1 MITATYPDGKEIT
14 RNKSHFKLLDPKPE
28 ELLVREPEPE
38 IEPVINVPENK
49 ESKSKTPGGDKQSN
63 EPERSIARDRPRRIS
78 KKPQRYCMSLMI
90 EMDVVFL

>member
-14 RNKSHFKLLDPKPE
+14 RNKSHFKLVDPKPE

-49 ESKSKTPGGDKQSN
+49 ESKSKMPAGGKQAN
-63 EPERSIARDRPRRIS
+63 EPERNIARDSPHSIS
-78 KKPQRYCMSLMI
+78 KKSQRYG
-90 EMDVVFL
+90 V